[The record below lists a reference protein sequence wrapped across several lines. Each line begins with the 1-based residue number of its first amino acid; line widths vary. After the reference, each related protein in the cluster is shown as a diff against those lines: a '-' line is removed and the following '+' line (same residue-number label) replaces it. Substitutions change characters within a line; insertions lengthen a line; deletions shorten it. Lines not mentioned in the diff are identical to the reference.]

1 METKEQIERPSLE
14 ETGAAAGKKCSL
26 GLRLSR
32 KNLLAAAGV
41 LALAGA
47 LFGWQVFLY
56 QTAEEQ
62 ELPLGA
68 FAAYGA
74 GFWAL
79 SLATAF
85 VCLWKVRLPLW
96 ASRLAGW
103 VLLLALPLGAFF
115 AVDMINST
123 RILTFTFEKILA
135 NYLCYLM
142 VFALLYAISRR
153 VWVHR

>member
-85 VCLWKVRLPLW
+85 VCLCK
-96 ASRLAGW
+96 
-103 VLLLALPLGAFF
+103 
-115 AVDMINST
+115 
-123 RILTFTFEKILA
+123 K
-135 NYLCYLM
+135 
-142 VFALLYAISRR
+142 
-153 VWVHR
+153 HR